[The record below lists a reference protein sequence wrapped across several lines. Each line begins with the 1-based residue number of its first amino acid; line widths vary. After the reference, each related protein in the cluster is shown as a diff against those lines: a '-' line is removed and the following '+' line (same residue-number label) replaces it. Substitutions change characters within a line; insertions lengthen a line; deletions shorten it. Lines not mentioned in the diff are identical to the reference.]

1 MLFLIFL
8 IKSKSSRTT
17 KALRNKGSEFIF
29 LSSERVGVVV
39 VVDVVVVVWC
49 CLLLFVVC
57 YLLFLTDNYIC
68 CQAFQRGCY
77 LLMISR

>member
-39 VVDVVVVVWC
+39 VVVDVVVVVWC
-49 CLLLFVVC
+49 CLLFAIC
-57 YLLFLTDNYIC
+57 YF
-68 CQAFQRGCY
+68 
-77 LLMISR
+77 